1 MVKMQIFT
9 TLFIGLFAVFAAAQ
23 SDVLTFT
30 KVPNPITDGE
40 NAVILWSTN
49 DTNTPVKLTLRKG
62 NPNNLDTVYV
72 ITSNGQDGQYI
83 WNPPLWIANDDDYA
97 LEIS

>member
-1 MVKMQIFT
+1 MHILK
-9 TLFIGLFAVFAAAQ
+9 TLTLGLFAIFAAAQ

-30 KVPNPITDGE
+30 RVPNPITDGE

-49 DTNTPVKLTLRKG
+49 DTNTDVTLTLRKG
-62 NPNNLDTVYV
+62 NPNNLNTVYV
-72 ITSNGQDGQYI
+72 ITTKGQDGQYI
-83 WNPPLWIANDDDYA
+83 WNPPLWIADGDDYA